1 MNIAIVTTWFPAGA
15 GYVSKAYQEILEQ
28 EHSVF
33 IYARGGQVMKGHP
46 DWDLPNVTWAPK
58 HYNGIKVKHFIKWA
72 KKNQIDLVFFN
83 EQRYWKPVLEAKR
96 AGLCV
101 GAYVDYYKKGTIPAF
116 EIYDFLICNTK
127 RHYSVFDWHKNAH
140 YVPWGTDID
149 RYKPRLEGIDEAP
162 IFVVSAGWQ
171 AKYSGDRRGSLLA
184 LKAFQ
189 KVEGDC
195 NLVVYSQ
202 VGFDECLPEWQQLLK
217 SDNRIE
223 LKVGSFDPF
232 PYTEG
237 DVYLYPSRLDG
248 IGLTLPEAVASGLAS
263 ISTNSGPMN
272 EFVVDNYNGFLVEVE
287 KYLGRPD
294 GYYWA
299 ESECNVDFLTKC
311 MQQYVDNPILLEE
324 HKKNARD
331 FAVKNLD
338 WKKNAQNLSDIFEQ
352 ARQQANRRLDSNLV
366 SLLKTI
372 DRVMAPS
379 DKYRIILAFY
389 TTYLHVMAKQ

>member
-1 MNIAIVTTWFPAGA
+1 M
-15 GYVSKAYQEILEQ
+15 
-28 EHSVF
+28 
-33 IYARGGQVMKGHP
+33 
-46 DWDLPNVTWAPK
+46 
-58 HYNGIKVKHFIKWA
+58 
-72 KKNQIDLVFFN
+72 
-83 EQRYWKPVLEAKR
+83 
-96 AGLCV
+96 
-101 GAYVDYYKKGTIPAF
+101 
-116 EIYDFLICNTK
+116 
-127 RHYSVFDWHKNAH
+127 
-140 YVPWGTDID
+140 
-149 RYKPRLEGIDEAP
+149 
-162 IFVVSAGWQ
+162 
-171 AKYSGDRRGSLLA
+171 
-184 LKAFQ
+184 
-189 KVEGDC
+189 
-195 NLVVYSQ
+195 
-202 VGFDECLPEWQQLLK
+202 
-217 SDNRIE
+217 
-223 LKVGSFDPF
+223 
-232 PYTEG
+232 
-237 DVYLYPSRLDG
+237 
-248 IGLTLPEAVASGLAS
+248 AS

-379 DKYRIILAFY
+379 DKYRIISAFY